1 MSIISTMPY
10 SETVTAANTVQ
21 SAETDETVAVFRIA
35 NNHASILCSSA
46 VLDDEGDRQ
55 LVAASLI
62 AEHGAGEVLKSIYA
76 TLFTNANNNG
86 FSFTPDRKHGRSIWL
101 SGAKRSGWAKV
112 KGQLARMRI
121 KGSTL
126 SVLHPLALDPRNS
139 ETAFYVVASS
149 DMDSDKVFALF
160 AERLGIA
167 IEWPVLTSWVS
178 HLITAGEQESLV
190 TSLPVFGP
198 EWKTGYRVARDSSAW
213 INLISAGLADGSL
226 HWPEE
231 QEASNGSL

>member
-10 SETVTAANTVQ
+10 SDTVTAETTAQ
-21 SAETDETVAVFRIA
+21 SVSADETVAVFRIA

-46 VLDDEGDRQ
+46 VIDDEGDRQ
-55 LVAASLI
+55 LVAASII

-86 FSFTPDRKHGRSIWL
+86 FSFTPDRRHGRSIWL

-126 SVLHPLALDPRNS
+126 SVLHPLALDPRNA

-149 DMDSDKVFALF
+149 DMESDKVFSLF

-190 TSLPVFGP
+190 SKLPVFGP
-198 EWKTGYRVARDSSAW
+198 EWKTGYRVTKNSSAW
-213 INLISAGLADGSL
+213 ITLISAGLADGSL
-226 HWPEE
+226 CWPAD